1 MSVALAGAS
10 VLVTGASSGIGAAL
24 AVTLAERGARV
35 GIVGRRADRLEAVA
49 ARCRDLGAECTTWV
63 QDLGDLEAAQ
73 ALALEA
79 WDRFGHLDVLVD
91 NATQDQ
97 VKPDFSLL
105 IYPVISFDPDIMH
118 QGTRNNLIGAN
129 ASDEQTTY
137 YSNETQVTEDMS
149 PVCLVHASNDTSVK
163 VENSLVLLE
172 ALRAKRVPAELTI
185 LNQGGHGFGLRPGR
199 PMNRWFKSVESF
211 LIGHNIIDY

>member
-91 NATQDQ
+91 NAAIPKRRPIQRLTADELAETMR
-97 VKPDFSLL
+97 VDFESPARMTMTLL
-105 IYPVISFDPDIMH
+105 PRLLARVAGPSDDVAGRGGPPGDP
-118 QGTRNNLIGAN
+118 
-129 ASDEQTTY
+129 
-137 YSNETQVTEDMS
+137 
-149 PVCLVHASNDTSVK
+149 
-163 VENSLVLLE
+163 
-172 ALRAKRVPAELTI
+172 
-185 LNQGGHGFGLRPGR
+185 
-199 PMNRWFKSVESF
+199 
-211 LIGHNIIDY
+211 